1 MKWTIDS
8 TVLEKYNLSMD
19 EFILLLFLARG
30 GDIQKC
36 LSSLLAKKWVD
47 RNIFHPEQ
55 VVLSLE
61 TKETV
66 QGILL
71 DSDKLVN
78 GKQDDFNA
86 LADKLREIF
95 PKGNKA
101 GTNYNWRSSTA
112 EIARNLKN
120 LVVKYNCKFTE
131 EEAIEATKAYV
142 SSFNGDYK
150 YMKLLK
156 YFLLKTPRN
165 NNGDVEIESDFMT
178 YLENKGAAE
187 EHNGN
192 WAVDLA

>member
-8 TVLEKYNLSMD
+8 NILDKYNLSMD
-19 EFILLLFLARG
+19 EFVLLLFLARG
-30 GDIQKC
+30 GNIQEC
-36 LSSLLAKKWVD
+36 MNSLLAKKWVE
-47 RNIFHPEQ
+47 RNIFHPDQ

-71 DSDKLVN
+71 DSDRLVN
-78 GKQDDFNA
+78 GKQDDFES
-86 LADKLREIF
+86 LANQLREIF

-101 GTNYNWRSSTA
+101 GTNYNWRGSTA
-112 EIARNLKN
+112 EIARKLKN
-120 LVVKYNCKFTE
+120 LVVKYGCRFTE

-142 SSFNGDYK
+142 ASFNGDYK

-187 EHNGN
+187 ENNGN

>member
-8 TVLEKYNLSMD
+8 EILEKYNLSMD
-19 EFILLLFLARG
+19 EFVFLLFLARG
-30 GDIQKC
+30 GNVEEC
-36 LSSLLAKKWVD
+36 TNSLLAKKWVE
-47 RNIFHPEQ
+47 RNIFNQ
-55 VVLSLE
+55 NQIVISLE

-66 QGILL
+66 QTVLL

-78 GKQDDFNA
+78 GKQNDFEI
-86 LADKLREIF
+86 LANKLREVF

-101 GTNYNWRSSTA
+101 GTNYNWRGSTA
-112 EIARNLKN
+112 EIARKLKN
-120 LVVKYNCKFTE
+120 LVVKYGCKFTD

-142 SSFNGDYK
+142 ASFNGNYR

-156 YFLLKTPRN
+156 YFLLKTPVN

-187 EHNGN
+187 DNNGN
-192 WAVDLA
+192 WTVDLA

>member
-1 MKWTIDS
+1 MKWSIDS
-8 TVLEKYNLSMD
+8 TVLDEYNLSID
-19 EFILLLFLARG
+19 EFVLLLFLARG
-30 GDIQKC
+30 NDVQQYIN
-36 LSSLLAKKWVD
+36 SLLAKKWID
-47 RNIFHPEQ
+47 RNIFHPDQ
-55 VVLSLE
+55 VILSLKA
-61 TKETV
+61 KETI

-78 GKQDDFNA
+78 GKQDDFEA
-86 LADKLREIF
+86 LANKLREIF

-101 GTNYNWRSSTA
+101 GTNYNWRGSTA
-112 EIARNLKN
+112 EIARKLKN
-120 LVVKYNCKFTE
+120 LVVKYGCRFTD

-142 SSFNGDYK
+142 ASFNGDYK

-187 EHNGN
+187 ENNGN
-192 WAVDLA
+192 WVVDLA

>member
-1 MKWTIDS
+1 MKLTIDEK
-8 TVLEKYNLSMD
+8 VLAKNNLTLN
-19 EFILLLFLARG
+19 EYLFLLFNAGG
-30 GDIQKC
+30 GDVHECITT
-36 LSSLLAKKWVD
+36 LVAKGWVGANLFD
-47 RNIFHPEQ
+47 DTK
-55 VVLSLE
+55 VVLSDNA
-61 TKETV
+61 KEDV
-66 QGILL
+66 FNVLI
-71 DSDKLVN
+71 DSDKLVED
-78 GKQDDFNA
+78 KQDNFEAIAN
-86 LADKLREIF
+86 KLREIF

-101 GTNYNWRSSTA
+101 GTNYNWRGSTA
-112 EIARNLKN
+112 EIARKLKN
-120 LVVKYNCKFTE
+120 LVVKYGCRFTE

-142 SSFNGDYK
+142 ASFNGDYK

>member
-8 TVLEKYNLSMD
+8 TVLDRYNLSMD
-19 EFILLLFLARG
+19 EFILLLLLARG
-30 GDIQKC
+30 VDLQEC
-36 LSSLLAKKWVD
+36 MNSLLLKKWAD
-47 RNIFHPEQ
+47 KNIFNPDQ

-66 QGILL
+66 QSILL
-71 DSDKLVN
+71 DSDELVN
-78 GKQDDFNA
+78 GKQDDFEAIAN
-86 LADKLREIF
+86 KLREIF

-101 GTNYNWRSSTA
+101 GTNYNWRGSTA
-112 EIARNLKN
+112 EIARKLKN
-120 LVVKYNCKFTE
+120 LVVKYGCRFTE
-131 EEAIEATKAYV
+131 EEAVEATKAYV
-142 SSFNGDYK
+142 ASFNGDYK

-187 EHNGN
+187 ENNGN

>member
-1 MKWTIDS
+1 MKWSIDS
-8 TVLEKYNLSMD
+8 TVLDEYNLSMD
-19 EFILLLFLARG
+19 EFVLLLFLARG
-30 GDIQKC
+30 NNVQQYIN
-36 LSSLLAKKWVD
+36 SLLAKKWID
-47 RNIFHPEQ
+47 RNIFHPDQ
-55 VVLSLE
+55 VILSLKA
-61 TKETV
+61 KETV

-78 GKQDDFNA
+78 GKQDDFEA
-86 LADKLREIF
+86 LANKLREIF
-95 PKGNKA
+95 PKGNQP
-101 GTNYNWRSSTA
+101 GTNYNWRGSTA
-112 EIARNLKN
+112 EIARKLKN
-120 LVVKYNCKFTE
+120 LVVKYGCRFTD

-142 SSFNGDYK
+142 ASFNGDYK

-187 EHNGN
+187 ENNGN

>member
-112 EIARNLKN
+112 EIARKLKN
-120 LVVKYNCKFTE
+120 LVFKYNCKFTE

-150 YMKLLK
+150 YMNLLK

>member
-1 MKWTIDS
+1 MKWSIDS
-8 TVLEKYNLSMD
+8 TVLDEYNLSMD
-19 EFILLLFLARG
+19 EFVLLLFLARG
-30 GDIQKC
+30 NNVQQYIN
-36 LSSLLAKKWVD
+36 SLLAKKWID
-47 RNIFHPEQ
+47 RNIFHPDQ
-55 VVLSLE
+55 VILSLKA
-61 TKETV
+61 KETV

-78 GKQDDFNA
+78 GKQDDFEA
-86 LADKLREIF
+86 LANKLREIF

-101 GTNYNWRSSTA
+101 GTNYNWRGSTA
-112 EIARNLKN
+112 EIARKLKN
-120 LVVKYNCKFTE
+120 LVVKYGCRFTD

-142 SSFNGDYK
+142 ASFNGDYK

-178 YLENKGAAE
+178 YLENEGAAE
-187 EHNGN
+187 ENNGN

>member
-55 VVLSLE
+55 IVLSLE

-101 GTNYNWRSSTA
+101 GTNYNWRGSTA
-112 EIARNLKN
+112 EIARKLKN

-165 NNGDVEIESDFMT
+165 NNGDVEIESEFMT

-187 EHNGN
+187 ENNGN